1 MSQEI
6 NVREKVEE
14 IVQRLS
20 EFKDALP
27 AQFKDLEIEVKNWD
41 FSVGK
46 KEADYN
52 VDVSLSL
59 TIRAK
64 KKQAES

>member
-14 IVQRLS
+14 IVKKIS
-20 EFKDALP
+20 EYKDALP

-46 KEADYN
+46 KETDYN
-52 VDVSLSL
+52 VDISLSL

-64 KKQAES
+64 KKKVE

>member
-14 IVQRLS
+14 IVQKIS
-20 EFKDALP
+20 EYKDALP

-46 KEADYN
+46 KETDYN
-52 VDVSLSL
+52 VDISLSL

-64 KKQAES
+64 KKQVE

>member
-1 MSQEI
+1 MSKEI
-6 NVREKVEE
+6 NIREKIEE
-14 IVQRLS
+14 IVQKLS
-20 EFKDALP
+20 EYKDSLP

-46 KEADYN
+46 KETDYN
-52 VDVSLSL
+52 VDINLGL

-64 KKQAES
+64 KK